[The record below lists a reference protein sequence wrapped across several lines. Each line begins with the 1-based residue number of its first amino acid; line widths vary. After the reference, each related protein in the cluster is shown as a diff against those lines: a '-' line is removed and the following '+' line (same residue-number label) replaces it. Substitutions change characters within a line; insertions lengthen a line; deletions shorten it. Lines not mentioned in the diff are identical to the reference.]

1 MNIKAAIRAPSGN
14 GIIKSRKTNL
24 NHSVFKQRAPIKR
37 QGEEDDESG
46 SIQKIIANAIK
57 AEVEANKFYS
67 NVSKKAKDAGMKR
80 LFQELAEEEAQ
91 HKLTLK
97 GYLAK
102 GTEKIQFSESAD
114 YKVAD
119 ELPTPP
125 LTPDLKPVDGLVI
138 AIKMNSRPCRCIP
151 SWPKPARIR
160 RRRKFF
166 RSSPRWN
173 AATRKNS
180 RTYTPIWHSLKP
192 GNAESSPVNQEQV
205 IKNLAAKKTSEPL
218 RF

>member
-1 MNIKAAIRAPSGN
+1 VHILNAKEKETMNQ
-14 GIIKSRKTNL
+14 
-24 NHSVFKQRAPIKR
+24 VQFK
-37 QGEEDDESG
+37 
-46 SIQKIIANAIK
+46 KIIANAIK

-67 NVSKKAKDAGMKR
+67 SVSKKAKDAGMKR

-102 GTEKIQFSESAD
+102 GAEKIQFSESAD

-138 AIKMNSRPCRCIP
+138 AIKN
-151 SWPKPARIR
+151 
-160 RRRKFF
+160 
-166 RSSPRWN
+166 
-173 AATRKNS
+173 
-180 RTYTPIWHSLKP
+180 
-192 GNAESSPVNQEQV
+192 E
-205 IKNLAAKKTSEPL
+205 LAAMQMYTQLAKASADKAQKKVFQELASMERGHKKKHEDLYTNMAFPEAW
-218 RF
+218 